1 MSLTVS
7 TELLEQAEVGEISSQ
22 DFLQCIRE
30 SLPYAWYLIEGA
42 VLVITRTHT
51 APELSNY

>member
-42 VLVITRTHT
+42 VLVITRKHT
-51 APELSNY
+51 EPELSNY